1 MKIKIKRALLS
12 VFDKSMLDKILPTL
26 KKYKIEIL
34 SSGGTFKYIKKKG
47 YKCIEISDFTNSPE
61 ILDGRVKT
69 LHPKIHAGI
78 LFKRN
83 NKKHVR
89 QMTKNNFSGID
100 LVIVNFYPFEKTLK
114 NTKND
119 EIIVENIDIGGPSLV
134 RAAAKNF
141 KYVNVVTSEKQSDYL
156 INELKKNN
164 GSTSLNFRENLAEQA
179 FAETANYD
187 RTINSYFNI
196 NKSLNFPDKTMLKGE
211 LVQNL
216 RYGENPHQSLSL
228 IHI

>member
-1 MKIKIKRALLS
+1 
-12 VFDKSMLDKILPTL
+12 
-26 KKYKIEIL
+26 
-34 SSGGTFKYIKKKG
+34 
-47 YKCIEISDFTNSPE
+47 
-61 ILDGRVKT
+61 
-69 LHPKIHAGI
+69 
-78 LFKRN
+78 
-83 NKKHVR
+83 
-89 QMTKNNFSGID
+89 MTKNNFSGID

-216 RYGENPHQSLSL
+216 RYGENPHQSGCLLYTSDAADEA
-228 IHI
+228 